1 MTDTIFWLDR
11 RGGSEMT
18 MLRLFT
24 AGLTIAVALIGAHA
38 AASAQTGRARAG
50 RDFVV
55 HNCDACHVVAANQDL
70 RPLVANYG
78 PSFFD
83 VANRPDTT
91 AASLQ
96 VFLSRPHGYSSMPY
110 PDLSAK
116 SLADVVAY
124 ILSLRGTR

>member
-1 MTDTIFWLDR
+1 M
-11 RGGSEMT
+11 
-18 MLRLFT
+18 
-24 AGLTIAVALIGAHA
+24 A
-38 AASAQTGRARAG
+38 AAFTGAQAAQTGSASAG
-50 RDFVV
+50 RDFVL
-55 HNCDACHVVAANQDL
+55 HNCGACHIVAVNQDL
-70 RPLVANYG
+70 RPLVANFG

-96 VFLSRPHGYSSMPY
+96 AFLSRPHGYSNMPY

-124 ILSLRGTR
+124 IVSLRGAR